1 MFFKRIQFSGKKN
14 ILLTTRIVRL
24 NLSQYTT
31 KCHEYDLIFFSNLVK
46 IVMSEIIFIS
56 CPHYSIM
63 CRNIQITRKAQI
75 EFGYVSLVLIWTSS
89 NLVIIMSEFFFI
101 CSPSQPAYNDVLV
114 SDPNSRCQQYTVL
127 VFFLEFSLLILF
139 IYRISSY
146 SFRGNYSFLNLA
158 LCSVTFG
165 NKKK

>member
-1 MFFKRIQFSGKKN
+1 
-14 ILLTTRIVRL
+14 
-24 NLSQYTT
+24 
-31 KCHEYDLIFFSNLVK
+31 
-46 IVMSEIIFIS
+46 MSEIIFIS

-127 VFFLEFSLLILF
+127 VFFSRIFTPNSFYIPYFLIQFPRKLF
-139 IYRISSY
+139 
-146 SFRGNYSFLNLA
+146 FFGLGNPK
-158 LCSVTFG
+158 VTVHKCAETIQG
-165 NKKK
+165 RKLYEEIRYVVCILQKPRQC